1 MIINV
6 KNKEV
11 CFKNLSLD
19 KFCHQKTE
27 AGYSKI
33 ILFVIKIILNLS
45 YEQAPAKRKFIINN
59 KALDRNI
66 IETKH
71 YCFKKYICFL

>member
-19 KFCHQKTE
+19 KFCHQKKE
-27 AGYSKI
+27 AGYSKT
-33 ILFVIKIILNLS
+33 ILFIIKIILNLS
-45 YEQAPAKRKFIINN
+45 YEQASAKRKFSINS
-59 KALDRNI
+59 KALDCNI
-66 IETKH
+66 I
-71 YCFKKYICFL
+71 